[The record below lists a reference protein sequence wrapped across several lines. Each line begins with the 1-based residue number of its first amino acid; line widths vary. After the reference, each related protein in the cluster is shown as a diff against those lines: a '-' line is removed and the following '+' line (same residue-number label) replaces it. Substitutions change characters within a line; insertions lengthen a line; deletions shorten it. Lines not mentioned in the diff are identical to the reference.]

1 MTEVLQHPDNFT
13 VDELRQRVEKD
24 YEMQLQLK
32 KQEASKRQDTGGF
45 YTKQRSQTPRGQ
57 EDYHSQRSNS
67 RQAVEV
73 EVKKSS

>member
-1 MTEVLQHPDNFT
+1 MNLKKLVRGFYSKVAQDTLFMEHFDWMTEVLQHPDNFT

-45 YTKQRSQTPRGQ
+45 YTK
-57 EDYHSQRSNS
+57 
-67 RQAVEV
+67 
-73 EVKKSS
+73 